1 MIRRIRAALLGAWL
15 LVPERDSLL
24 GVALEYLLMAA
35 ILAVCVVLLAS
46 GVGR

>member
-1 MIRRIRAALLGAWL
+1 MIRRIRAAVLGVWL

-24 GVALEYLLMAA
+24 GCALEYLLMAV
-35 ILAVCVVLLAS
+35 ILAVCVVAIAS